1 MNDRIKDWLDFFSV
15 CPRRTCNNV
24 LPELWNH
31 LYCNGLLQVNKYAE
45 MRSDR
50 YCRKDKIWKWINC
63 GRHGDYWNPDCFKLM
78 DIFSQLSAI
87 PELRQEKCRAF
98 RKNLKSTIDD
108 ECPMY

>member
-63 GRHGDYWNPDCFKLM
+63 GRHR
-78 DIFSQLSAI
+78 LS
-87 PELRQEKCRAF
+87 E
-98 RKNLKSTIDD
+98 S
-108 ECPMY
+108 